1 MEEKISIVLTNQ
13 QLEVVYRGLLELP
26 SKYSLSVIQEIEK
39 QIKEQEAK
47 QNLTEKT
54 SIKEKK

>member
-39 QIKEQEAK
+39 QIKEQDAK